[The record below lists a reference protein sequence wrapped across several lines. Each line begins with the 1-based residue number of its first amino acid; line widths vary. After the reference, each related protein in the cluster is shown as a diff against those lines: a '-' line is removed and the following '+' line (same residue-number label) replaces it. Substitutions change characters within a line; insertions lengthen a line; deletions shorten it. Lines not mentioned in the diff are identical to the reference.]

1 MKKGILFVLIAAL
14 AVSLTGC
21 SSKEERSQYKDA
33 VKLYEDGKY
42 STALPMFESLDGYKD
57 SEDYLSDC
65 RYSAAMQTV
74 SPDSTLERGYSGNI
88 VECNESN
95 ASQYSRAV
103 ELLELLD
110 GYQDSERML
119 RAADK
124 ELDRYN
130 EESQT
135 QRLLASIESKF
146 LGYLDRCEY
155 DGSNFYVYFSASYPI
170 TYEVLQRGQTET
182 GVAESWHTVRGMFT
196 EIIFEY
202 LPDCIIHIVD
212 SNGKTLGSYLR
223 GSDNTELNILFDIA
237 EKPY

>member
-1 MKKGILFVLIAAL
+1 MKKVILFVLTAAL
-14 AVSLTGC
+14 VLSVAGC
-21 SSKEERSQYKDA
+21 SKEERSQYKDA
-33 VKLYEDGKY
+33 VALYESGKY
-42 STALPMFESLDGYKD
+42 STALPMFEALNNYKD
-57 SEDYLSDC
+57 SEDYLADC
-65 RYSAAMQTV
+65 RYSVAMQTV

-88 VECNESN
+88 AECNETN

-155 DGSNFYVYFSASYPI
+155 DGSNFYIYFSASYPI
-170 TYEVLQRGQTET
+170 TYEVLQRGQTEAA
-182 GVAESWHTVRGMFT
+182 VVESWHTVRGMFT

-202 LPDCIIHIVD
+202 VPDCIIHIVD
-212 SNGKTLGSYLR
+212 SNGKTIGSYLR
-223 GSDNTELNILFDIA
+223 GSDNTQLNILFDIA

>member
-1 MKKGILFVLIAAL
+1 MKKGILFVLAAAL
-14 AVSLTGC
+14 ALSVTGC
-21 SSKEERSQYKDA
+21 SSKEDRSQYKEA
-33 VKLYEDGKY
+33 VALYEDGKY
-42 STALPMFESLDGYKD
+42 TSALNLFETLGNYKD
-57 SEDYLSDC
+57 SEDYLADC
-65 RYSAAMQTV
+65 RYYEAMQTV
-74 SPDSTLERGYSGNI
+74 SPDSSLERGYSGNI
-88 VECNESN
+88 TACTESN
-95 ASQYSRAV
+95 ASQYAHAV
-103 ELLELLD
+103 ALLELLD

-124 ELDRYN
+124 ELDKYN

-155 DGSNFYVYFSASYPI
+155 DGSNFYVYFSESYPI

-182 GVAESWHTVRGMFT
+182 AVMESWHTVRGMFT

-212 SNGKTLGSYLR
+212 HNGKTIGSYLR
-223 GSDNTELNILFDIA
+223 GSDNTQLNILFDIA

>member
-1 MKKGILFVLIAAL
+1 MKKTILCVLIAAL
-14 AVSLTGC
+14 ALSVSGC

-33 VKLYEDGKY
+33 VSLYEDGKY
-42 STALPMFESLDGYKD
+42 SSALKLFETLGDYKD
-57 SEDYLSDC
+57 SEDYLADC
-65 RYSAAMQTV
+65 RYYEAMQIV
-74 SPDSTLERGYSGNI
+74 SPDSSLEQGYSGNI
-88 VECNESN
+88 VACTESN
-95 ASQYSRAV
+95 ASQYSHAV

-124 ELDRYN
+124 ELDTYN

-135 QRLLASIESKF
+135 ARLLATIESKF

-155 DGSNFYVYFSASYPI
+155 DGSNFYVYFSESYPI

-182 GVAESWHTVRGMFT
+182 AVAESWHTVRGMFT

-212 SNGKTLGSYLR
+212 HNGQTLGSYLR
-223 GSDNTELNILFDIA
+223 GSDNTQLNILFDVA